1 VYLLC
6 SDDGPSDGRE
16 DWLTRQRFVSY
27 DEAYDVLARYYAD
40 LCCSDERTYYRIEE
54 EQESS

>member
-1 VYLLC
+1 MYRLC
-6 SDDGPSDGRE
+6 SDDGTSDCRE